1 MNNEKRY
8 ARILINLRGNIN
20 AIKNFVD
27 VSSKYNDIEVR
38 SGRYAVDP
46 KSLFGILSLDLDTP
60 FSFFYPVEIEE
71 DIKKDYGAW
80 IV

>member
-8 ARILINLRGNIN
+8 VRILINLRGSIN

-38 SGRYAVDP
+38 SGRYVVDP

-60 FSFFYPVEIEE
+60 FSFFYPIEIEE